1 MFDLSQKWLGNSLE
15 AWAYALALAVSINV
29 VMGLV
34 KWAIVTRGAKIAAR
48 TTSNFDDA
56 LVSIA
61 SRTKQILIFGVT
73 LMIGTRYLEL
83 SDQIDKTLM
92 SVATVAGFM
101 QLGLWLSG
109 SLSFWVET
117 YRRKNSEG
125 AAATSLSAV
134 YFIGKLILW
143 AIIIMLMLS
152 NLGVDVTALVAGL
165 GVGGIAVA
173 LAAQNILGDLFASL
187 SIVIDK
193 PFVIGDTIL
202 VDTYFGTVEH
212 VGLKT
217 TRLRSNTGEQIIVSN
232 SDLLKTRIRNFKRM
246 EERRM
251 LFAFGVT
258 FDATADQLAS
268 VPTIAKEIIDSMPE
282 ARFDRAHFKEIG
294 ADCLQYEVVYWML
307 KPDYLQSLD
316 TQQAINLA
324 LYRSFGEAG
333 IDFAFPSQTVYVQ
346 PQSKVPLHVK
356 MAVAGDAEKT

>member
-29 VMGLV
+29 VVGLV
-34 KWAIVTRGAKIAAR
+34 KWVIVTRGAKLAAR

-83 SDQIDKTLM
+83 SDQIDQTLM
-92 SVATVAGFM
+92 AIATVAGFM
-101 QLGLWLSG
+101 QFGLWLSG
-109 SLSFWVET
+109 AMSFWVEA
-117 YRRKNSEG
+117 YRKKNSEG
-125 AAATSLSAV
+125 EAATSLSAI
-134 YFIGKLILW
+134 YFMGRMVLW
-143 AIIIMLMLS
+143 AIVLMLMLG

-165 GVGGIAVA
+165 GVGGIAIA

-217 TRLRSNTGEQIIVSN
+217 TRLRSVTGEQIICSN
-232 SDLLKTRIRNFKRM
+232 SDLLQTRIRNFRRM

-258 FDATADQLAS
+258 YQTPSAQLEKIPSMVEEMIGA
-268 VPTIAKEIIDSMPE
+268 VPN
-282 ARFDRAHFKEIG
+282 ARFNRAHFRGFG
-294 ADCLQYEVVYWML
+294 ASSLDFEVVYWMTE
-307 KPDYLQSLD
+307 PDYALGLDVQQS
-316 TQQAINLA
+316 INLA
-324 LYRSFGEAG
+324 IFKRFEEEG
-333 IDFAFPSQTVYVQ
+333 IEFAYPTQTLFVQ
-346 PQSKVPLHVK
+346 PQSKEPLHVK
-356 MAVAGDAEKT
+356 MAAASGGAA